1 MTISV
6 TLCASICTPKTDLD
20 GKIAFICDTDVPSI
34 FHRPALLYVHLS
46 QDSNLSDNSNRV
58 NCPHLLKVV
67 DFLDCSEAE
76 AAILNWGVIVDLL
89 YFRLLIEDNRIIIF
103 DASILLIGHFNLSI
117 SKEIDTILNQ
127 PILVVVSLVIEEGC
141 LDLSAL
147 VVN

>member
-1 MTISV
+1 MKLAGPLVLRVNKHLTVFIPTVETFTVVITDSGTSQSQYLTISV

-67 DFLDCSEAE
+67 DFLDRSEAE
-76 AAILNWGVIVDLL
+76 A
-89 YFRLLIEDNRIIIF
+89 
-103 DASILLIGHFNLSI
+103 
-117 SKEIDTILNQ
+117 TILN
-127 PILVVVSLVIEEGC
+127 
-141 LDLSAL
+141 
-147 VVN
+147 